1 MNNNHIPSN
10 NIFVSLSQTSP
21 LIITGKELKNNKTT
35 DTGGDDN
42 MIVTDRLTDT
52 EPTLSD
58 SPAAVS
64 VDCSTRCCTGAGP
77 AGWWPGVTSFN
88 HWSHAVMDR

>member
-58 SPAAVS
+58 SPAAAPVNVS
-64 VDCSTRCCTGAGP
+64 GLLNSVLHRC
-77 AGWWPGVTSFN
+77 WPG
-88 HWSHAVMDR
+88 WAGGQG